1 MIDINAVSYGA
12 SVFFVAVGVVYG
24 ILLVSTLLSVLLIPI
39 ALIFTPF
46 ISIFLIVSLLTIPTF
61 PQTFTQVLKGFV
73 DKVKAVHHQV
83 HCKR

>member
-1 MIDINAVSYGA
+1 MVDINAISYGEI
-12 SVFFVAVGVVYG
+12 VFFVAVGVV
-24 ILLVSTLLSVLLIPI
+24 STLLSVLFLPI

-61 PQTFTQVLKGFV
+61 PQTFTQVLKDFV
-73 DKVKAVHHQV
+73 DKVKSVHHQV

>member
-1 MIDINAVSYGA
+1 MNDINAVSYGA
-12 SVFFVAVGVVYG
+12 SVFFVAVGMVYG

-73 DKVKAVHHQV
+73 DKVKAVH
-83 HCKR
+83 CKR

>member
-46 ISIFLIVSLLTIPTF
+46 TSIFLIVSLLTIPTF
-61 PQTFTQVLKGFV
+61 PQTFTQVLKDFV
-73 DKVKAVHHQV
+73 DKVKTV

>member
-1 MIDINAVSYGA
+1 MVDINAISYGA
-12 SVFFVAVGVVYG
+12 IVFFVAVGVV
-24 ILLVSTLLSVLLIPI
+24 STLLSVLFLPI

-46 ISIFLIVSLLTIPTF
+46 IIIFLIVSLLTIPTF